1 MAGCSLVAP
10 IEFQNHMNM
19 DREPASSRGRWVVLA
34 LYGCLIAALIMAWQ
48 NPELRQHLQPQALAN
63 HGKALLE
70 QPMGT
75 LWVLLAYV
83 CAVVAGVPTS
93 VMATVGVMV
102 FGPWPG
108 VAYALMGMV
117 SGALLVYG
125 VGRYSGAAFIDR
137 WARTGRLHTLATVL
151 QKEGLWA
158 VFVVRAVPLAPFVL
172 VSMTAGA
179 FRIRFWHYVVGTALG
194 LAPGTVMM
202 GLFWDRVKAAL
213 EHPNWATYSV
223 LLFMVALIA
232 FTVRWFKRKLA
243 QEQLLQE

>member
-1 MAGCSLVAP
+1 M
-10 IEFQNHMNM
+10 IMNM
-19 DREPASSRGRWVVLA
+19 DREPASSRGRWLA
-34 LYGCLIAALIMAWQ
+34 LVLYGCLIAGLVLAWQ
-48 NPELRQHLQPQALAN
+48 DPSLKQHLQPQALAS
-63 HGKALLE
+63 HGKSLLA

-75 LWVLLAYV
+75 AWVLLAYM

-108 VAYALMGMV
+108 VPYALMGMV
-117 SGALLVYG
+117 CGSLVVYG
-125 VGRYSGAAFIDR
+125 LGRYSGAAFIDR
-137 WARTGRLHTLATVL
+137 WARKGRLHTLATVL

-213 EHPNWATYSV
+213 EQPNWTTYSV
-223 LLFMVALIA
+223 LLFMVVLVVV
-232 FTVRWFKRKLA
+232 TVRWFKRKIA